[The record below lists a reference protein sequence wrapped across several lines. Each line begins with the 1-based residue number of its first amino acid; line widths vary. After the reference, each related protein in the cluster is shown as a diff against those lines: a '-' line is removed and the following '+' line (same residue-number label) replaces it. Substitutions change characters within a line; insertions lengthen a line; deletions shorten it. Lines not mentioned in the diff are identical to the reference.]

1 MRLDL
6 RLDVLQLVHKL
17 LVNVQTTCRVEENIV
32 VAVILGELDSFLSN
46 LNGIGLS
53 HFKDGN
59 SDTLTDNL

>member
-32 VAVILGELDSFLSN
+32 VAVILGELDCFLCY
-46 LNGIGLS
+46 LNGICLP
-53 HFKDGN
+53 HFKYGN
-59 SDTLTDNL
+59 SDILTDNL